1 MNTVVHEGDFFIVIK
16 NTGVN
21 KTTDCYTNV
30 EHSISQIYKRW
41 ISYG

>member
-1 MNTVVHEGDFFIVIK
+1 MNTVVHMGDFLLLLK
-16 NTGVN
+16 TGVN

-30 EHSISQIYKRW
+30 EHNISQIYKRW